1 MKRKFIFSVIA
12 LACSFFVQAQTVD
25 EILDKYFENTGGKA
39 KWEAV
44 QGIKFTGKLKV
55 QAMELPMTM
64 IQLKDGRQTT
74 SASVQGMEFRQ
85 QVYDGSTLWGT
96 NQMTMKAEKSDA
108 ETTENFKL
116 ELGNDFPSPFLNYK
130 KKGYKV
136 ELLGKETV
144 EGAETFKIKLTKK
157 PIKVDGKET
166 ENVEFY
172 FFDTENYVPLTVESE
187 VKSGPGKGMVGQNK
201 MSDYQDASGLL
212 FPFTMTQGAKGQPG
226 GATIVFTAIELNPK
240 VEASVF
246 AFPDEKPIEKK

>member
-1 MKRKFIFSVIA
+1 MKRKFIFSLMAVA
-12 LACSFFVQAQTVD
+12 VAFFAQAQTVD

-39 KWEAV
+39 KWEAL
-44 QGIKFTGKLKV
+44 QGIKYTGKLKV
-55 QAMELPMTM
+55 QTMELPMAM
-64 IQLKDGRQTT
+64 IELKDGRQST

-85 QVYDGSTLWGT
+85 EVYDGSTLWGT

-144 EGAETFKIKLTKK
+144 DGAETFKMKLTKK
-157 PIKVDGKET
+157 PIKVDGKES

-172 FFDTENYVPLTVESE
+172 FFDTENYVPLITESE

-212 FPFTMTQGAKGQPG
+212 FPFTITQGAKGQAG
-226 GATIVFTAIELNPK
+226 ESTIVITAIELNPK
-240 VEASVF
+240 VDAAAF
-246 AFPDEKPIEKK
+246 AFPVEKPAEKK